1 MAHEL
6 TERADGMTE
15 MAYVGDTPWHGLGQT
30 LKPGAKIEE
39 WLTAAG
45 MDWTIRRAPVHYHA
59 DRAATDMRKWVD
71 KQVLLRSDTGAPLG
85 IVSPDY
91 NIVQPYEVLEFFRNL
106 VDGQGFQLET
116 AGTMFGGRRYWALAK
131 MTEALI
137 SGWDRIG
144 GYMLLTTSA
153 DGSFASEAR
162 ETTVRVVC
170 NNTLSLAVAKIPG
183 KHYVKINHRQ
193 AFNIAAVQ
201 KQMGLGVE
209 HFAAFTELANLLS
222 KAKVSSAAA
231 EEFTMNLLRPA
242 SADAMDEESG
252 LLAENEE
259 VIIRKPRGFDMIMGL
274 FDGAG
279 RGSDKK
285 GSKGTAWGLVNAV
298 TEYVDHLATAQSV
311 DHRLARAWWGAGD
324 DLKIAA
330 MDQAVEQFT

>member
-6 TERADGMTE
+6 TQRADGTTE

-59 DRAATDMRKWVD
+59 DRAATDMRKWDD

-137 SGWDRIG
+137 AGWDRIG

-162 ETTVRVVC
+162 ETSVRVVC
-170 NNTLSLAVAKIPG
+170 NNTLSMAVAQNPG

-193 AFNIAAVQ
+193 SFNIAAVQ
-201 KQMGLGVE
+201 KQMCLGVE

-222 KAKVSSAAA
+222 KAKVSNAAA

-242 SADAMDEESG
+242 SADAMDEEAG
-252 LLAENEE
+252 LEQQEE
-259 VIIRKPRGFDMIMGL
+259 TTSRKPRGFDMIMGL

-279 RGSDKK
+279 RGADKK

-330 MDQAVEQFT
+330 MDQALEQFV